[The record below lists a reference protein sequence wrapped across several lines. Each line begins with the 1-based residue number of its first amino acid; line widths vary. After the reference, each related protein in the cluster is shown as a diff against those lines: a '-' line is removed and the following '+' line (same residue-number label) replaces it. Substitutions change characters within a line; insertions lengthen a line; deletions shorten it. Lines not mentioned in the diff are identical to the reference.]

1 MSSSILLEV
10 CVDSVESAVAAE
22 RGGADRVELC
32 ADLYEGGITPSAGMI
47 ARVRGQVKIGVQVM
61 IRPRGGDFCYTPDE
75 FEVMKRDIV
84 IAKQLGATG
93 IVLGLLDA
101 DGNVDTARTRELIK
115 IARPMSVTFHR
126 AFDMAKDPLRA
137 LRDIMDAG
145 ADRIL
150 TSGAEAEAEQAI
162 PILATLVRAG
172 GDRLIIIACGG
183 IHAGNVQRIVEQ
195 TKARQVHAGM
205 GVVTASPMKYRN
217 EKIAMGAVPGVE
229 YQRSEVREEDVR
241 KLKEALIG

>member
-150 TSGAEAEAEQAI
+150 TSGAEAHYYCLRRNSCRQR
-162 PILATLVRAG
+162 PTDRRTDQGPAG
-172 GDRLIIIACGG
+172 TCGDGSG
-183 IHAGNVQRIVEQ
+183 YGQ
-195 TKARQVHAGM
+195 
-205 GVVTASPMKYRN
+205 SD
-217 EKIAMGAVPGVE
+217 
-229 YQRSEVREEDVR
+229 EVSQ
-241 KLKEALIG
+241 